1 MCADVVVAA
10 LDDRNRLGEHHAA
23 PRAHAKL
30 RDGAAGNDARIFA
43 VFVRFP
49 NAHLVG
55 RGRRSGEGEDG
66 HRSDTRTLVGGEVGG
81 GETLHEV
88 HGIYALDIQ
97 LRVVGLIGRDVDARQ
112 AVAERPAQRVGSR

>member
-10 LDDRNRLGEHHAA
+10 LDNRNRLRKHHAA
-23 PRAHAKL
+23 PRAYAKL
-30 RDGAAGNDARIFA
+30 RDGAAGNDARVRA
-43 VFVRFP
+43 VFVSFP
-49 NAHLVG
+49 NAHLVARG
-55 RGRRSGEGEDG
+55 GRRGEREDG
-66 HRSDTRTLVGGEVGG
+66 DRRDACALVGGEVGG

-97 LRVVGLIGRDVDARQ
+97 LRVVGLIGRDVDACQ